1 MGGVTCS
8 EGTRVNSRGQ
18 TLHTVEYIP
27 EGQPPQAL
35 LFFQHGYGEHIG
47 RYRSGVCSQLSECL
61 NQHLRQLQSPQNN
74 MCSTHV

>member
-47 RYRSGVCSQLSECL
+47 RYRSGVCSQSSKCL
-61 NQHLRQLQSPQNN
+61 NQHLGQLPSAQNN
-74 MCSTHV
+74 MQYHV